1 VQAEADRIYE
11 QIKDVAHA
19 DPVKRYDNGTFDWSH
34 GAVRDFIAQRYANV
48 AAQVATGY

>member
-1 VQAEADRIYE
+1 LTVF
-11 QIKDVAHA
+11 KDVAHA